1 MRQGETWAQVLAR
14 AAQELRPIIGQG
26 AMRDARILLAHTLGI
41 SRDRVTLHLQDK
53 PDAAQGAAFQALID
67 RRLMHQPVSQII
79 GQRAF
84 YGLDFA
90 VSGDVLDPRPETER
104 LVEIAL
110 TEPFSNLLDLG
121 TGSGCILLTLLEQNG
136 GANGVG
142 TDISAPALKVAK
154 ANAAALNVA
163 SRAEFL
169 ISDWYSDVQ
178 GQYDLIVS
186 NPPYIAQA
194 EMAGL
199 APEVRDWE
207 PHIALTPG
215 GDGLGAYRTIAAG
228 TRAHL
233 APGGRL
239 IVEIGPTQG
248 RDVAQIFAQ
257 AQLQQIQIAQDLDGR
272 DRVVSACR

>member
-1 MRQGETWAQVLAR
+1 MLAQ
-14 AAQELRPIIGQG
+14 AAQELRPTIGQG
-26 AMRDARILLAHTLGI
+26 AMRDARVLLAHALGI
-41 SRDRVTLHLQDK
+41 SRDRVTLHLHDD

-67 RRLMHQPVSQII
+67 RRLLHQPVSQII

-84 YGLDFA
+84 YGLDFT
-90 VSGDVLDPRPETER
+90 VSGDVLDPRPETEQ

-110 TEPFSNLLDLG
+110 TEPFSNVLDLG

-142 TDISAPALKVAK
+142 TDISAPALSVAK
-154 ANAAALNVA
+154 ANAAALNVT

-169 ISDWYSDVQ
+169 ISDWYNGVS

-215 GDGLGAYRTIAAG
+215 GDGLNAYRAIGAG
-228 TRAHL
+228 ARAHL

-239 IVEIGPTQG
+239 IVEIGPTQAG
-248 RDVAQIFAQ
+248 DVAQIFAQ

-272 DRVVSACR
+272 DRIVSAYRR